1 MNPFISK
8 FSSFFIP
15 GTGFWMMRPIW
26 LFLYLIFGTFS
37 SPRYHLESCSLV
49 QSWKYGYP
57 DHFMVLKH
65 FSIFQ
70 AKMNYWDIIDKSS
83 SPEEFAAIVHH
94 NEGVSNFSVKI
105 SNILQNNAF
114 SGVPNFLSV
123 LRYPYVCVYFDNSV
137 LVFSDTKCEIV
148 KLHKT
153 FDSPISGLIIQ
164 KNADVLVVIL
174 ESSVLHTVDLLS
186 SKAACSP
193 GRITHEKFSKISIYE
208 QENGSFILASN
219 SLMYHC
225 LTILP
230 RNDGSNGI
238 QFKLSRMKYSEL
250 NEEIALETELAAKNV
265 NSINASTVCVKST
278 AENGIL
284 AICPITDQETLLT
297 ESIQAKCIVPF
308 KNTDRFLFLKE
319 SSVKHE
325 LCIADFFMFRV
336 EFNIP
341 VSEHCYVIGGLK
353 DSAIYLD
360 IKDKKIYVYQ
370 IQENSP
376 LSQLEILI
384 AARNYEGAEAFA
396 KLNNLSP
403 AAVLQLK
410 AKCLLSNLKKLF
422 SSEHLQELKEILST
436 CDSAD
441 FVLNCCLEGAEA
453 DINLSVLLEF
463 AKKYLKSVNDHAL
476 KEKFNGLI
484 WKSEVFK
491 LIQLEDVDNLLE
503 WSDLTKQSA
512 LALLLKL
519 LSDDQLDLACLVW
532 VKCYPDLIHQLT
544 QQNVTELLYS
554 VSPDMKLN
562 TVLRWLEYFIPNIIN
577 IRPFS
582 TDLIINWAQERII
595 SLEKSKHWPEI
606 GVQLAEK
613 LSPLIFDSNAIVTFM
628 SVEAEK
634 FYFLL
639 HCLKNIQTLKKSYN
653 IIVSL
658 KDFMVLGK
666 EELAK
671 LILRKAFAEDLGSLL
686 SDYLEAYE
694 MRNNINRD
702 NLIKEHIEEL
712 ISVSPIVDENKM
724 EILLQHMNNV
734 EEKLQCVLLF
744 LKSAPIPWSAK
755 VSKIAHSAKEADH
768 QLSKAVCMEIVHAE
782 VKSVL
787 MKYKCHELVCEDY
800 EILIR
805 RIIKKGEPGM
815 LADIEKITSVYP
827 SLQEDAY
834 LLCIQKYL
842 QSSQINLAIKL
853 YNQMED
859 TFKILCVNSV
869 LLKLENLLYSNTIN
883 EKNEINHIDFLKSVY
898 IKEENIVLDHLH
910 SIYVLKNK
918 LNFKISLSEYSIGDC
933 RLHFFKKW
941 CKHVSKQIDG
951 KGDNVREILIT
962 SIRIGSCLK
971 LRKAESILNLIR
983 EVDSKTQSA
992 LVNLIFDSK
1001 TCMLDEDLKSVE
1013 IIVEIIRHID
1023 CNNLNFV
1030 GKALKLILRIL
1041 QNCNYMYLSSDLINV
1056 CSWIMAIYYSHNNC
1070 KELLSTWKI
1079 CSFYNPHIIS
1089 SIIPLWSELMSKSV
1103 SIGSN
1108 EKLSVCVC
1116 KSDACNDG
1124 SVCLKQTLIQLQSQ
1138 QNDIHFSRILAYYT
1152 MYRLQNNYNCP
1163 VWLSELSDSFIKVLV
1178 SKMIAFKQPDH
1189 LNISILMFCHSSLEE
1204 WLSELLTGFA
1214 DTHRKMNV
1222 ALYVLQCKEMF
1233 QHVNIPYKQAFNVYS
1248 QNNIASKLEK
1258 YGISFTEYTQENTI
1272 CNVNALLESLV
1283 NVDLF
1288 NFLTLEEFC
1297 MVTGIS
1303 LDQALMFYLFSLF
1316 KSWNT
1321 NYEIITDN
1329 FGDKCVYVEPT
1340 KADLLQKCLT
1350 IIERI
1355 QRKDDL
1361 IVNLTTL
1368 FNNGEIKFQNLTTI
1382 TLCQYSYEVFLLIIK
1397 LLKHVS
1403 SDQMFW
1409 KEFVLLKF
1417 LQTYR
1422 RVSKPKQTE
1431 LDVYSM
1437 KEAFPEI
1444 GYYRL
1449 PFQSLISA
1457 DCWTNLKTELT
1468 LGTYERWL
1476 PVAGLLPLDVEMQV
1490 RYDMICSS
1498 AVRESMTHRKS
1509 LNESVGFKWS
1519 LNLQNGLLLKQAHK
1533 CIQHITNLEWAG
1545 ACFYYV
1551 YQGSIVG
1558 ADQVA
1563 AANMCYQF
1571 AEHWSKIQPNN
1582 VLKKMQSK
1590 HLLTLTA
1597 HILHKVGLAEEKL
1610 LSLCDN
1616 PQRLI
1621 EALYN
1626 HESILTHT
1634 ECPNIHAAVDDIA
1647 ESNGLNSSTIRMN
1660 ILERILN
1667 QSKSQHSHNGSTS
1680 THGKTKSIDDGT
1692 LSKETLMK
1700 ACYILKG
1707 TNPMLAAFYLSRIGL
1722 DESESLENYNNRIRA
1737 LQCLLS
1743 LADCDVVEKVTNFT
1757 VPGLWSKLWELY
1769 FINCLCS
1776 IGLEFL
1782 TATFLQNKLQAL
1794 QQIWNAREHN
1804 QAAVSLVIK
1813 VLFVYHL
1820 QLEDNLLDEITKEI
1834 IKFGMISDLKE
1845 FLFSTK
1851 SFYSKSYIEAW
1862 SNVLINPFKQLDAPL
1877 AGNQKEECYNTL
1889 KLLPTCPV
1897 TLQVDLTP
1905 IWYNCL
1911 KLGAYDMAS
1920 VILPH
1925 VAESDRRKIVAK
1937 FGKIKPSLLSDIK
1950 SLKSKGILTTNIS
1963 LAILKENYE
1972 TSRSA
1977 K

>member
-1 MNPFISK
+1 MNCWEI
-8 FSSFFIP
+8 
-15 GTGFWMMRPIW
+15 M
-26 LFLYLIFGTFS
+26 
-37 SPRYHLESCSLV
+37 
-49 QSWKYGYP
+49 
-57 DHFMVLKH
+57 
-65 FSIFQ
+65 
-70 AKMNYWDIIDKSS
+70 DKSS
-83 SPEEFAAIVHH
+83 SPEEFAGIVHH

-114 SGVPNFLSV
+114 NGVPKFLSV
-123 LRYPYVCVYFDNSV
+123 HRYPYVCVYFDNSV
-137 LVFSDTKCEIV
+137 LVFSDVKCEIV

-153 FDSPISGLIIQ
+153 FDSPVSGLIIQ
-164 KNADVLVVIL
+164 KNADVLVIIL
-174 ESSVLHTVDLLS
+174 ESSVLHTIDLLT

-219 SLMYHC
+219 SLLYHC
-225 LTILP
+225 LTIQSKDES
-230 RNDGSNGI
+230 NDI
-238 QFKLSRMKYSEL
+238 QFRLTRMKYSEL
-250 NEEIALETELAAKNV
+250 NEEIALEIELAAKNI
-265 NSINASTVCVKST
+265 NPINASTVCVKST

-284 AICPITDQETLLT
+284 AFCPITNQEILLT
-297 ESIQAKCIVPF
+297 ETIQAKCIIPF
-308 KNTDRFLFLKE
+308 KNTDKFLLLKK
-319 SSVKHE
+319 SSNEQE
-325 LCIADFFMFRV
+325 LCIADFFNFSL

-341 VSEHCYVIGGLK
+341 VSEHCYIIGGFE
-353 DSAIYLD
+353 DSAVYLD
-360 IKDKKIYVYQ
+360 IKDNKIYVYQ

-410 AKCLLSNLKKLF
+410 AKCLLSNLKKSF
-422 SSEHLQELKEILST
+422 TSEHLQELKEILST
-436 CDSAD
+436 CDSVD
-441 FVLNCCLEGAEA
+441 FILNCCLEGAEA
-453 DINLSVLLEF
+453 DIHLSVLLEF
-463 AKKYLKSVNDHAL
+463 GKKYFKSVNDLAL
-476 KEKFNGLI
+476 KEKFNELI

-491 LIQLEDVDNLLE
+491 LIQFEDVENLLE

-519 LSDDQLDLACLVW
+519 LCDDKLDLACLVW
-532 VKCYPDLIHQLT
+532 IKCYPYLIHQLT
-544 QQNVTELLYS
+544 QLNVTELLYS
-554 VSPDMKLN
+554 VSPDTKLN
-562 TVLRWLEYFIPNIIN
+562 TLLRWLEYFIPNIIN

-582 TDLIINWAQERII
+582 TDVIIKWAQERIV

-613 LSPLIFDSNAIVTFM
+613 LSPLIFDSKATVTFM

-639 HCLKNIQTLKKSYN
+639 HCLKNIQILKKSYN

-658 KDFMVLGK
+658 KDFMTLGK
-666 EELAK
+666 MELAK
-671 LILRKAFAEDLGSLL
+671 LILRKSFAEDLGSLL
-686 SDYLEAYE
+686 SDYLEAFE

-702 NLIKEHIEEL
+702 DLIKEHIEEL
-712 ISVSPIVDENKM
+712 INVSPIVDENKM
-724 EILLQHMNNV
+724 EVLLQYMNND
-734 EEKLQCVLLF
+734 EEMLQCVLLF

-755 VSKIAHSAKEADH
+755 VNKIAHSAKETDH
-768 QLSKAVCMEIVHAE
+768 RLSKAICMEIVQSE
-782 VKSVL
+782 VKSIL
-787 MKYKCHELVCEDY
+787 MKYKCNELACEDY
-800 EILIR
+800 EILIKL
-805 RIIKKGEPGM
+805 IIKKGELGM
-815 LADIEKITSVYP
+815 LADIQRITGVYP
-827 SLQEDAY
+827 SLQGDAY
-834 LLCIQKYL
+834 LMCVQKYL
-842 QSSQINLAIKL
+842 QSSQINLAIQL

-859 TFKILCVNSV
+859 AFKIVCVNSV
-869 LLKLENLLYSNTIN
+869 QLKLENLLYSNTIN
-883 EKNEINHIDFLKSVY
+883 EKKEINHIDFLKSVY
-898 IKEENIVLDHLH
+898 INEENIVLDHLY

-918 LNFKISLSEYSIGDC
+918 LNFKISLCDYSIGEY
-933 RLHFFKKW
+933 RLHFFQKW
-941 CKHVSKQIDG
+941 CKDVSQTLDG
-951 KGDNVREILIT
+951 KGDNVRKILVM

-971 LRKAESILNLIR
+971 LGKAESILNLISQ
-983 EVDSKTQSA
+983 VDSNTQSA
-992 LVNLIFDSK
+992 LANLVFDGK
-1001 TCMLDEDLKSVE
+1001 TCMLDEDLKSVDV
-1013 IIVEIIRHID
+1013 IVEIIRHID

-1030 GKALKLILRIL
+1030 GNALKLILKIL
-1041 QNCNYMYLSSDLINV
+1041 QNCNYMYLSSYLINV
-1056 CSWIMAIYYSHNNC
+1056 CSWLMAIYYSHNNC

-1089 SIIPLWSELMSKSV
+1089 SIIPLWSELMSKNV

-1108 EKLSVCVC
+1108 DRLSICVC

-1124 SVCLKQTLIQLQSQ
+1124 SVCLKQTLMQLQSQ
-1138 QNDIHFSRILAYYT
+1138 QNDIHFSRIMAYYT
-1152 MYRLQNNYNCP
+1152 IYRLQNNVSCP
-1163 VWLSELSDSFIKVLV
+1163 AWFSGLNDNFIKVLV
-1178 SKMIAFKQPDH
+1178 SKMMAFEQPDH

-1204 WLSELLTGFA
+1204 WLSELLTGFV

-1222 ALYVLQCKEMF
+1222 ALYILQCKEMF

-1272 CNVNALLESLV
+1272 CNINALLESLV
-1283 NVDLF
+1283 NVDSF
-1288 NFLTLEEFC
+1288 NLLTLEEFC

-1321 NYEIITDN
+1321 NHEIVTDN
-1329 FGDKCVYVEPT
+1329 FGDKCVYVEPM
-1340 KADLLQKCLT
+1340 KADLFQKCLA

-1368 FNNGEIKFQNLTTI
+1368 FNNGEINFQNLTTI
-1382 TLCQYSYEVFLLIIK
+1382 TLCQYSYEVFLLIIE
-1397 LLKHVS
+1397 LLKHVHS
-1403 SDQMFW
+1403 NQVFL

-1431 LDVYSM
+1431 LDVYSV
-1437 KEAFPEI
+1437 KETFPKI

-1457 DCWTNLKTELT
+1457 DCWTNLKSELT
-1468 LGTYERWL
+1468 LGTYEYWL
-1476 PVAGLLPLDVEMQV
+1476 SVAGLLPLDVEMQV

-1498 AVRESMTHRKS
+1498 AVRESMTQRKS

-1563 AANMCYQF
+1563 AANMCYKF

-1597 HILHKVGLAEEKL
+1597 HILHKIGLAEQNL

-1626 HESILTHT
+1626 HQSILTYT

-1647 ESNGLNSSTIRMN
+1647 ESNGLNSSTIRIN
-1660 ILERILN
+1660 IIERILN
-1667 QSKSQHSHNGSTS
+1667 QSKTQLSHNGS

-1707 TNPMLAAFYLSRIGL
+1707 TNPMMAACYLSRIGL

-1757 VPGLWSKLWELY
+1757 VTGLWSKLWELY
-1769 FINCLCS
+1769 FINRLCN

-1782 TATFLQNKLQAL
+1782 TATFLENKLQAL

-1804 QAAVSLVIK
+1804 QATISLVIK
-1813 VLFVYHL
+1813 VIFVYHL
-1820 QLEDNLLDEITKEI
+1820 QLQDNLLDEITKEM

-1851 SFYSKSYIEAW
+1851 SFYSKSYMEAW
-1862 SNVLINPFKQLDAPL
+1862 SNVLINPFKQLDPPL
-1877 AGNQKEECYNTL
+1877 AGNQKEECYNSL

-1897 TLQVDLTP
+1897 TLQLDLTP

-1911 KLGAYDMAS
+1911 KLSAYDMAS

-1925 VAESDRRKIVAK
+1925 VPESDRRKIVAK
-1937 FGKIKPSLLSDIK
+1937 FGKIQPSLLSDIK
-1950 SLKSKGILTTNIS
+1950 LLKLKGILTTNIS
-1963 LAILKENYE
+1963 LAILKENYK
-1972 TSRSA
+1972 SRKSA
-1977 K
+1977 NT

>member
-1 MNPFISK
+1 
-8 FSSFFIP
+8 
-15 GTGFWMMRPIW
+15 
-26 LFLYLIFGTFS
+26 
-37 SPRYHLESCSLV
+37 
-49 QSWKYGYP
+49 
-57 DHFMVLKH
+57 
-65 FSIFQ
+65 
-70 AKMNYWDIIDKSS
+70 MNYWEIIDKSS
-83 SPEEFAAIVHH
+83 SPEEFAGVVHH

-114 SGVPNFLSV
+114 NSIPKFISS
-123 LRYPYVCVYFDNSV
+123 LRYPYVCVYFDNTV
-137 LVFSDTKCEIV
+137 LVFSDPKCETV
-148 KLHKT
+148 KLHKI

-174 ESSVLHTVDLLS
+174 ESNVLHSIDLLTS
-186 SKAACSP
+186 EGACSP
-193 GRITHEKFSKISIYE
+193 GRITQEKFSKISIYE
-208 QENGSFILASN
+208 QEDGSFILASN
-219 SLMYHC
+219 SLIYHC

-230 RNDGSNGI
+230 TKDGSNDI
-238 QFKLSRMKYSEL
+238 QFKLIHMKYSDL
-250 NEEIALETELAAKNV
+250 NEEIALQIELAAN
-265 NSINASTVCVKST
+265 NISPINASTFCVKSV

-284 AICPITDQETLLT
+284 AVCPMTNQELLLT
-297 ESIQAKCIVPF
+297 DLIQAKCIVPF
-308 KNTDRFLFLKE
+308 KNTDRFLFLKK
-319 SSVKHE
+319 SSNKQE
-325 LCIADFFMFRV
+325 LCIADFFIYSV

-341 VSEHCYVIGGLK
+341 VSEHCYIIGGLE

-360 IKDKKIYVYQ
+360 IKDNKIYVYQ

-410 AKCLLSNLKKLF
+410 AKCLLSNLKKSF
-422 SSEHLQELKEILST
+422 ASEHLQELKDILST
-436 CDSAD
+436 CDSVD

-463 AKKYLKSVNDHAL
+463 GKKYLKSVNDHAL
-476 KEKFNGLI
+476 KEKFNELT

-491 LIQLEDVDNLLE
+491 LIQYEDVENLLE
-503 WSDLTKQSA
+503 WSVLTKQSA
-512 LALLLKL
+512 LALLLEF
-519 LSDDQLDLACLVW
+519 LSDDRLDLACLVW
-532 VKCYPDLIHQLT
+532 VKCYPYLIHQLT
-544 QQNVTELLYS
+544 QQNITELLYS
-554 VSPDMKLN
+554 VSPDTKLN

-582 TDLIINWAQERII
+582 TDLIIKWSQERIV
-595 SLEKSKHWPEI
+595 SLEKSIHWPEI

-613 LSPLIFDSNAIVTFM
+613 LSPLIFDSNATVTFM

-658 KDFMVLGK
+658 KDFMTLGK

-671 LILRKAFAEDLGSLL
+671 LILRKAFAEDLGALL

-712 ISVSPIVDENKM
+712 INVSPIVDENKM
-724 EILLQHMNNV
+724 EILLQYMNNV
-734 EEKLQCVLLF
+734 EEMLQCVLLF
-744 LKSAPIPWSAK
+744 LKSAPIPWPVK
-755 VSKIAHSAKEADH
+755 VSKIAHSAKETDH
-768 QLSKAVCMEIVHAE
+768 QLSKAICLEIVHAE
-782 VKSVL
+782 VKSIL
-787 MKYKCHELVCEDY
+787 MKYKCHELACEDY
-800 EILIR
+800 ENLIR

-815 LADIEKITSVYP
+815 LADIDKITSVYP
-827 SLQEDAY
+827 SLQETAY
-834 LLCIQKYL
+834 LMCIQKYL
-842 QSSQINLAIKL
+842 QSSQINMAIKL

-859 TFKILCVNSV
+859 TFKIVCVNSV
-869 LLKLENLLYSNTIN
+869 LLELENLLYSNTIN

-898 IKEENIVLDHLH
+898 INKENVVLDHLY
-910 SIYVLKNK
+910 SIYILKNK
-918 LNFKISLSEYSIGDC
+918 LNFKISLCDYSIGEY
-933 RLHFFKKW
+933 RLHFFKTW
-941 CKHVSKQIDG
+941 CKDVSKIIDCK
-951 KGDNVREILIT
+951 KGNVREILIM

-971 LRKAESILNLIR
+971 LGKAESILNLIR
-983 EVDSKTQSA
+983 EVDFNTQSA
-992 LVNLIFDSK
+992 LANLIFDSK
-1001 TCMLDEDLKSVE
+1001 TCMLDEDIKSVE

-1030 GKALKLILRIL
+1030 GNALKLVLKIL
-1041 QNCNYMYLSSDLINV
+1041 QNCNYMYLSSNLIHI
-1056 CSWIMAIYYSHNNC
+1056 CGWLMAIYYSHNNC

-1089 SIIPLWSELMSKSV
+1089 SIIPLWSELMCKNV
-1103 SIGSN
+1103 SN
-1108 EKLSVCVC
+1108 DRLSVCVC
-1116 KSDACNDG
+1116 KSDACYDG
-1124 SVCLKQTLIQLQSQ
+1124 SVCLKATLTQLQSQ

-1152 MYRLQNNYNCP
+1152 MYLLQNNYSWP
-1163 VWLSELSDSFIKVLV
+1163 AWFSELNDNFIKVLV
-1178 SKMIAFKQPDH
+1178 SKMMAFQQPDH
-1189 LNISILMFCHSSLEE
+1189 LNISILLFCHSSLEE
-1204 WLSELLTGFA
+1204 WLSDLLAGFV

-1222 ALYVLQCKEMF
+1222 ALYILQCKEMF
-1233 QHVNIPYKQAFNVYS
+1233 QHVNVPYKQALDVYS
-1248 QNNIASKLEK
+1248 KNNIASKLEK

-1272 CNVNALLESLV
+1272 CNINALLESLV
-1283 NVDLF
+1283 NVDSF

-1303 LDQALMFYLFSLF
+1303 LDQALMFYLLLLL
-1316 KSWNT
+1316 KSWKT
-1321 NYEIITDN
+1321 NYEIVTDN
-1329 FGDKCVYVEPT
+1329 FGDKCVYVEPM
-1340 KADLLQKCLT
+1340 KVDLLKKCLT

-1361 IVNLTTL
+1361 VVNLTTL
-1368 FNNGEIKFQNLTTI
+1368 FNNGEINFQNLTTI
-1382 TLCQYSYEVFLLIIK
+1382 TLCQYSYEVFLLIIE
-1397 LLKHVS
+1397 LLRHVL
-1403 SDQMFW
+1403 SDEVFL

-1431 LDVYSM
+1431 LDVYNV
-1437 KEAFPEI
+1437 KQTFPKI

-1449 PFQSLISA
+1449 PFQSLIST
-1457 DCWTNLKTELT
+1457 DCWTNLKSELT

-1476 PVAGLLPLDVEMQV
+1476 PVAGLLHLDVEMQV

-1498 AVRESMTHRKS
+1498 AVRQSMTDRKS
-1509 LNESVGFKWS
+1509 LNESIGFKWS
-1519 LNLQNGLLLKQAHK
+1519 LNLQNGQLLKQAHK

-1551 YQGSIVG
+1551 YQGSILG

-1582 VLKKMQSK
+1582 ILKKMQSK

-1597 HILHKVGLAEEKL
+1597 HILHKFGLAEEKL

-1616 PQRLI
+1616 PHKLI

-1626 HESILTHT
+1626 HDSILTYT

-1647 ESNGLNSSTIRMN
+1647 ESNGLNSATIR
-1660 ILERILN
+1660 IHIIERILN
-1667 QSKSQHSHNGSTS
+1667 QSQTQVSHIGN
-1680 THGKTKSIDDGT
+1680 THGQIKTIDDGT
-1692 LSKETLMK
+1692 LSKEKLMK

-1707 TNPMLAAFYLSRIGL
+1707 SKPMLAACYLWHNGL
-1722 DESESLENYNNRIRA
+1722 DEAESLENYNNRIRA

-1743 LADCDVVEKVTNFT
+1743 LADCDVVEKVTNLSVT
-1757 VPGLWSKLWELY
+1757 GLWSKLWELY
-1769 FINCLCS
+1769 FIKRLCN

-1782 TATFLQNKLQAL
+1782 TATFLENKLQAL
-1794 QQIWNAREHN
+1794 QQIWNAGEHN
-1804 QAAVSLVIK
+1804 QATISLVIK
-1813 VLFVYHL
+1813 VIFIYHL
-1820 QLEDNLLDEITKEI
+1820 QLEDNLLDEITKEM

-1862 SNVLINPFKQLDAPL
+1862 SNVLLHPFKQLDTLL
-1877 AGNQKEECYNTL
+1877 ARNQKEECYNTL

-1897 TLQVDLTP
+1897 TLQIDLTP

-1911 KLGAYDMAS
+1911 KLGANDMAS

-1925 VAESDRRKIVAK
+1925 VAESDRRRIVAK
-1937 FGKIKPSLLSDIK
+1937 FGKIQPSLLSDIK
-1950 SLKSKGILTTNIS
+1950 SLKSKGIITTNIS
-1963 LAILKENYE
+1963 LAILKEYYKS
-1972 TSRSA
+1972 SRSA
-1977 K
+1977 N